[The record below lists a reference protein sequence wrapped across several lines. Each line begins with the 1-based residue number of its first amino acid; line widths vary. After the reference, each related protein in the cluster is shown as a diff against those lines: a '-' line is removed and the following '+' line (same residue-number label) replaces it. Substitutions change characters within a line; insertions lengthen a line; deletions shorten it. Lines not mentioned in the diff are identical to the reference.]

1 MGDVWGGMKVY
12 YFGQVSFIIEGRYV
26 FLGQHCTA
34 TVVPSYMYYGTF
46 KKIKYKIIIFGDKKK
61 VSEPG
66 FKLETLGLADRSY
79 DR

>member
-34 TVVPSYMYYGTF
+34 TVVPSYMYYVQ
-46 KKIKYKIIIFGDKKK
+46 IDL
-61 VSEPG
+61 S
-66 FKLETLGLADRSY
+66 LE
-79 DR
+79 

>member
-34 TVVPSYMYYGTF
+34 SYMYSGTF
-46 KKIKYKIIIFGDKKK
+46 KKIKDIFRRQKKL
-61 VSEPG
+61 SETG
-66 FKLETLGLADRSY
+66 FELEIVGFRKPVL
-79 DR
+79 

>member
-34 TVVPSYMYYGTF
+34 TVVPSYMYSGTF
-46 KKIKYKIIIFGDKKK
+46 KKIKDKFSATKKK
-61 VSEPG
+61 CPSR
-66 FKLETLGLADRSY
+66 DSNWRSSVW
-79 DR
+79 